1 MRMKPSEER
10 SDELRILL
18 VATVETLHNDSN
30 IARYARRS
38 SLRSSQVREEVAH
51 EGGELC
57 VRSVVLLCEGEKVVT
72 GFVEQDVGRKGGD
85 AEERRFQEVAA
96 RSSGRYRG

>member
-1 MRMKPSEER
+1 MKPSEVGSYEP
-10 SDELRILL
+10 RILL
-18 VATVETLHNDSN
+18 EATVETLQNDSN
-30 IARYARRS
+30 IARRS
-38 SLRSSQVREEVAH
+38 SLCSSQVREEVAH

-57 VRSVVLLCEGEKVVT
+57 VHSVVLLCEGEKVVA

-96 RSSGRYRG
+96 RSSGRY